1 MQHIT
6 IFDFLLLPLYLYL
19 FYILVKRKALQ
30 LEDRDMMRIFL
41 TAFFLRMLGSVA
53 YSLMVQYYYGY
64 GDSFTYYSGGN
75 FIINQ
80 ILKDFGN
87 IKYLWIS
94 PDDLQK
100 AYSLEEGNIGGVN
113 GYIGIA
119 SSVVIM
125 KISAIIAVVSFNKF
139 LITSLFFGLFSFAG
153 QWRLFKV
160 FNDINKDQ
168 NRNLMAWAV
177 LYTPSIWFWGSGLM
191 KEAICMGGLG
201 FVVSILYKMFVK
213 KKFSFKDLLVL
224 VFFLYLITVIKSYII
239 IIFAVSLSTVIFF
252 KLIDFFKNVVIKM
265 VVVLGFLFFTLTVA
279 FVTNFTEQ
287 LQTLVQESKEQV
299 DTYQRN
305 YEASN
310 QEDESSKAGVDAK
323 EIDATLLSLLLHSP
337 QAIFA
342 CLYRPFI
349 WESRKVIILFTS
361 LESMLLLFCTIF
373 LLIKTRIF
381 GFFKIVFNHEYVLF
395 SLVISLLFALVI
407 GFTTYN
413 FGSIVRYKIMLLP
426 FYYFMM
432 VSIYTQLPPKMKPAA
447 VSDPQPA

>member
-6 IFDFLLLPLYLYL
+6 IFDFFLLPLYLYI
-19 FYILVKRKALQ
+19 FYILVKRKAFQ
-30 LEDRDMMRIFL
+30 LEDREMMKIFL
-41 TAFFLRMLGSVA
+41 TAFWLRMLGSVA

-75 FIINQ
+75 FIVNE
-80 ILKDFGN
+80 ILKDPGN
-87 IKYLWIS
+87 ISYLWTS
-94 PDDLQK
+94 ADDLQR
-100 AYSLEEGNIGGVN
+100 AYSLEQGGIGGVN
-113 GYIGIA
+113 GYIGIP
-119 SSVVIM
+119 SSVAVM
-125 KISAIIAVVSFNKF
+125 KVSAIVAILSFNKF

-160 FNDINKDQ
+160 FNDINKDR

-201 FVVSILYKMFVK
+201 FVISILYKMFVR
-213 KKFSFKDLLVL
+213 KKFRLLDLPFLL
-224 VFFLYLITVIKSYII
+224 LFLYLITIIKSYII

-252 KLIDFFKNVVIKM
+252 KLIDFFKHLVIKM
-265 VVVLGFLFFTLTVA
+265 VVVLGFLFFMVVIA
-279 FVTNFTEQ
+279 FVSNFTSQ

-323 EIDATLLSLLLHSP
+323 EIDASLMGLLLHAP

-349 WESRKVIILFTS
+349 WESRKLIILFTS
-361 LESMLLLFCTIF
+361 LESMLLLFCTLF
-373 LLIKTRIF
+373 LLIKTRVF
-381 GFFKIVFNHEYVLF
+381 GFFRIIFNNEYILF

-426 FYYFMM
+426 FYYFML
-432 VSIYTQLPPKMKPAA
+432 VSIYTQVMLKIKPAA
-447 VSDPQPA
+447 TPAPEPV